1 MENNFF
7 EVIRKMG
14 YNEFADVPY
23 NTAATRHIF
32 EREYRRDISVV
43 GEGRPCAG
51 FVVDKNHPNGLE
63 EHIVYSNAL
72 VVIRN
77 HHTKKLITIL
87 VARPA
92 QIKRYYNALGF
103 VAPSRIVELAF
114 KHQQMGL
121 NV

>member
-1 MENNFF
+1 MKKSFF
-7 EVIRKMG
+7 NVISKMMFD
-14 YNEFADVPY
+14 EFADVPC

-32 EREYRRDISVV
+32 KREYRRDISVV
-43 GEGRPCAG
+43 GEGCPCAG

-87 VARPA
+87 VARPM
-92 QIKRYYNALGF
+92 QIKRYYDALGF
-103 VAPSRIVELAF
+103 VAPQRLLQLAYI
-114 KHQQMGL
+114 HVLVGL
-121 NV
+121 NK